1 MATTPILNL
10 STLVE
15 RPVIEIDGKKYQMLS
30 PEELSVVDTHRFAL
44 WGQHIQEFTADE
56 AKGPELQTL
65 IDELAAKVLVGVPAD
80 VFAKLS
86 GVQRFSA
93 VEVFTMLLLARKAE
107 LVGAIGKTLASQT
120 IGGASSPAS
129 SASSAATRA
138 GGSSKRR

>member
-56 AKGPELQTL
+56 AQGPELQTL

-107 LVGAIGKTLASQT
+107 LVGAIGKTLANQT

-129 SASSAATRA
+129 SASSAATPA
-138 GGSSKRR
+138 GGSTKRR